1 MSAEEFKEL
10 FDRQLRTIEELA
22 RRLFEH
28 KYDSAQ
34 GLWTIQT
41 DLVRYQIEVR
51 GDVRKELSRK
61 SETQATIA
69 EVAAQRRGDWKKELQ
84 RLQGEIS
91 HSEMRVTILEHALNL
106 SMQFGDALAWIFLKG
121 DVRRIASLAINKPNP
136 PIPEGLSLQAML
148 GVAESLANRGAG
160 FPLIHDVTRCL
171 RVGDLTFCN
180 ILDDDDEP
188 LTVEVKSKTA
198 SIEGNIATLDVAI
211 YAPAVQPKFTKIFEK
226 LSGAPV
232 QVEETAR
239 PPAAEETPRGAVLGS
254 GPRLERQV
262 ERMARSRRLQAA
274 SHLETIDQA
283 GNNILAAMTLQMKGV
298 YFYWDIIA
306 ELATEAKSRGYATRA
321 VDDAFFYTA
330 TYSEDKSVYPWSE
343 SADLPFAAQV
353 SERVKE
359 AFPLYG
365 DASRDHICFR
375 SSWDYLSGEVPPYI
389 RPVLL
394 YNLPIDQR
402 IDIMWRRLSIVVYMN
417 IGKMVEALKLAGIE
431 ARVPADE
438 DELNH
443 QFIPITFSETLDDGS
458 IVKVGGGDLNEF
470 ANKVGLEFMS
480 LEGFVS
486 CALQTMTGAVELAKS
501 KVRSTSQSGFAR
513 PPS

>member
-10 FDRQLRTIEELA
+10 FDRHLRTIEELV

-51 GDVRKELSRK
+51 GDVRKEMSRK

-226 LSGAPV
+226 LSGAPI
-232 QVEETAR
+232 QVEAAK
-239 PPAAEETPRGAVLGS
+239 PPAAEETPRRAVLGS

-262 ERMARSRRLQAA
+262 ERMARSRTLQAA
-274 SHLETIDQA
+274 SHLETIDQV
-283 GNNILAAMTLQMKGV
+283 GNNILAAMTLKMKGV
-298 YFYWDIIA
+298 YFHWDIIA
-306 ELATEAKSRGYATRA
+306 ELA
-321 VDDAFFYTA
+321 
-330 TYSEDKSVYPWSE
+330 
-343 SADLPFAAQV
+343 
-353 SERVKE
+353 
-359 AFPLYG
+359 
-365 DASRDHICFR
+365 
-375 SSWDYLSGEVPPYI
+375 
-389 RPVLL
+389 
-394 YNLPIDQR
+394 
-402 IDIMWRRLSIVVYMN
+402 
-417 IGKMVEALKLAGIE
+417 
-431 ARVPADE
+431 
-438 DELNH
+438 
-443 QFIPITFSETLDDGS
+443 
-458 IVKVGGGDLNEF
+458 
-470 ANKVGLEFMS
+470 
-480 LEGFVS
+480 
-486 CALQTMTGAVELAKS
+486 
-501 KVRSTSQSGFAR
+501 
-513 PPS
+513 